1 MDNFKGLINN
11 ELLLQGNQC
20 GLDGSWKIGRSQDVT
35 TTGGCIGLGI
45 RVPTV
50 ANDLL
55 KMDLNLVG
63 QPLLY
68 FGIAENPTEAGNHQ
82 PARPTSYLPAM
93 EQCRAGNDDLTDD
106 ISNDL
111 PLTAHARIAV
121 SAARSCHLER
131 YWCVLVMAALGVVY
145 GHAC

>member
-1 MDNFKGLINN
+1 MDG
-11 ELLLQGNQC
+11 G
-20 GLDGSWKIGRSQDVT
+20 WKIGRSQDVT
-35 TTGGCIGLGI
+35 ATGGCIGLGI

-68 FGIAENPTEAGNHQ
+68 FGIAENPTEPVNNQ
-82 PARPTSYLPAM
+82 PVRPTSYLPAM
-93 EQCRAGNDDLTDD
+93 EQCKADNEDLIDDV
-106 ISNDL
+106 SNDL
-111 PLTAHARIAV
+111 PLTAHARTAE

-131 YWCVLVMAALGVVY
+131 HWPALVMAALGVIY
-145 GHAC
+145 GNRC